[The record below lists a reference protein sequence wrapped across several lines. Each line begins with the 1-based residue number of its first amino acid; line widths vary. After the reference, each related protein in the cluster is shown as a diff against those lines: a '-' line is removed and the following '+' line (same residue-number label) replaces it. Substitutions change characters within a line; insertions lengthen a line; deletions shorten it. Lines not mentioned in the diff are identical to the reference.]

1 MISSSDGLYLRS
13 LKSMPT
19 PADAVAIIAVMAAHN
34 ILCNVIANT
43 ALTTERIVA
52 KGMPKS

>member
-1 MISSSDGLYLRS
+1 
-13 LKSMPT
+13 MPT